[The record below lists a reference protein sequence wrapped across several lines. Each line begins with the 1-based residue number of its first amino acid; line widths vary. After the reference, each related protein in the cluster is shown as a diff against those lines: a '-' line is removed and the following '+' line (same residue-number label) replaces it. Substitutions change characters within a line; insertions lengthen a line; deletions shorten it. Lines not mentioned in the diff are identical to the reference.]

1 MIVFW
6 LVKNQNTSFKLYYMK
21 AIKLNIKMLSYLA
34 AFLMVF
40 TISACDDD
48 DKIGSF
54 ETVSLEALITE
65 AQGLIANGIEGT
77 SPGDLIPGSKAE
89 LQEVLTWVD
98 WQIANAESQDEISN
112 AASRLQKY
120 IDKFRT
126 NTVSLAIPIFNKTNG
141 SYIQISDNIKPLL
154 ADNFTIEIESYS
166 VGAAWIETMFSA
178 GEGDSGSAFG
188 FNLRFFDD
196 RLDLVVGAGSWNES
210 YVTGGQGMKIGEWVH
225 YAITKSG
232 TEWKVYMDGVEII
245 SEANFPAETTFNS
258 EVPFCLGES
267 YFWNGRAWNGM
278 LRDFRVWSEV
288 RTADQLIANKD
299 EQLEGTEAGLEVYF
313 PLDADLGTNFSDN
326 TGNYTAKFVG
336 SGVAWAPDGIPPVIE
351 LVFTSIDAAIA
362 DATALKGEVVEG
374 TEDGDFPMGTIMY
387 LQSLIDDATELKGE
401 AEKQDEIDAAV
412 ESIKDNLKLV
422 KKYLVADTEGVYV
435 DRENPDAIGLQI
447 TPNYT
452 PQGDY
457 TVEFDLNMKT
467 LFMESGDNGEIF
479 GNGTFG
485 LRVYGYN
492 ELTESA
498 ILNSGGLWNFTDAG
512 AGWGGPRADALTI
525 KSDTWQH
532 VAIVHDQTA
541 LTTTIFVDGVEV
553 GTVAETRYPNESG
566 WGEIWLGN
574 SWGGKMNGSIKDF
587 RIWDV
592 VRDTADLNAD
602 IDGSETGL
610 HMYFPLDKVA
620 GVKFP
625 AKTGDYSA
633 KMRGIEW
640 NK

>member
-1 MIVFW
+1 
-6 LVKNQNTSFKLYYMK
+6 MK

-34 AFLMVF
+34 AVLMAFAFV
-40 TISACDDD
+40 ACDDD

-54 ETVSLEALITE
+54 ETVSLETLITE
-65 AQGLIANGIEGT
+65 AENLIANGEEGT
-77 SPGDLIPGSKAE
+77 APGDLIPGSKAE
-89 LQEVLTWVD
+89 LQEVLVWVE

-120 IDKFRT
+120 IDQFKT

-196 RLDLVVGAGSWNES
+196 RLDLVVGAGSWSES

-225 YAITKSG
+225 YAVTKSG
-232 TEWKVYMDGVEII
+232 TEWKVYMDGVEVI

-288 RTADQLIANKD
+288 KTADQLIAKKD

-401 AEKQDEIDAAV
+401 AEKQDEIDTAV

-422 KKYLVADTEGVYV
+422 KKYLVADSDGLSVKPESGIYGFSIKPIEGLSVA
-435 DRENPDAIGLQI
+435 P
-447 TPNYT
+447 T
-452 PQGDY
+452 GDY
-457 TVEFDLNMKT
+457 TIEFNTKVNT
-467 LFMESGDNGEIF
+467 LS
-479 GNGTFG
+479 NGTAIFYFG
-485 LRVYGYN
+485 YTYGIWATGYD
-492 ELTESA
+492 EITEENV
-498 ILNSGGLWNFTDAG
+498 LNSGKVWNFTDAG
-512 AGWGGPRADALTI
+512 SGWQGPASGVQAI
-525 KSDTWQH
+525 KSGDWQH
-532 VAIVHDQTA
+532 IAIVHNESEKTST
-541 LTTTIFVDGVEV
+541 LYIDGVEAGIDDNIGV
-553 GTVAETRYPNESG
+553 PNVAGENE
-566 WGEIWLGN
+566 IRLLGN
-574 SWGGKMNGSIKDF
+574 TWGNVMDGAIKDF
-587 RIWDV
+587 RMWDV
-592 VRDTADLNAD
+592 ARDAADLD
-602 IDGSETGL
+602 GSIDGTETGL
-610 HMYFPLDKVA
+610 KIYFPLDKVA
-620 GVKFP
+620 GVKFSDV
-625 AKTGDYSA
+625 TGNFTGE
-633 KMRGIEW
+633 MRGIDW